1 MFSFNATMLSERLIE
16 TYNGRKIRSHM
27 EPIAKSFVRC
37 RLAASGDVAPMSR
50 GAYEALHTVLF
61 REGDGSH
68 TGGAALRSVVTARL
82 MVEGGAL
89 PATTSF
95 ALDFL
100 SLSNVCVPSAA
111 PGQWDTSSASTVRLL
126 MAAENRVQRMW
137 TLSDAWRFVG
147 DPGLTLKR
155 VLDSDLWSA
164 AVAVIAEAAECD
176 ARAVATPD
184 ALFFNCYCG
193 SVDVIDAASIAK
205 TLLARHEPPT

>member
-16 TYNGRKIRSHM
+16 TYNGRNIRSHM
-27 EPIAKSFVRC
+27 EPLARSFVRC
-37 RLAASGDVAPMSR
+37 RLAASGDAAPMSR

-68 TGGAALRSVVTARL
+68 SGGAVLRSVVTARL

-100 SLSNVCVPSAA
+100 SLSNVCVPGAA
-111 PGQWDTSSASTVRLL
+111 PGQWDASGASVVRLL
-126 MAAENRVQRMW
+126 MAAENRVQRVW
-137 TLSDAWRFVG
+137 TLPDTWRFVG
-147 DPGLTLKR
+147 DASLTLQR
-155 VLDSDLWSA
+155 VLDSDTWRA
-164 AVAVIAEAAECD
+164 AVAVIAEVAECD
-176 ARAVATPD
+176 ARAVAQPD

-193 SVDVIDAASIAK
+193 NVDVVDAASIAK
-205 TLLARHEPPT
+205 TLLARREQQT